1 LGVTSHHS
9 ITGGQLAIRTRK
21 WQTASGEDR
30 EAYVVDYRDR
40 DGKRHIETFDRKKD
54 ADAREAAIKVDIRA
68 GTHVAPS
75 RSITVAEAAAEWL
88 ATCENKRGLER
99 TTTVNYESHVRLH
112 IVPLI
117 GRLKLTDLTATTVTE
132 FEDKL
137 LAEGRTVAMARKVL
151 TSLGNILAEAQRRG
165 KVQRNAV
172 RDLGR
177 SHKTKR
183 SRKQLKVGAD
193 IPSPIEMKAII
204 AAATSQRWRTLLLV
218 TALTGMRASEVRGLR
233 WQDVDLKSGEIH
245 IRQKIDHFGKVGE
258 PKTATSSRTI
268 PLPGPAVQT
277 LREWKIKSGS
287 PDDGLVFQSR
297 NGKYLTLA
305 GIVLRGLKAAGV
317 AAGVVKEDGSAKYSG
332 LHSLRHFYASWCI
345 NRTEDGGCGLPAK
358 LVQERLGHSS
368 ITIALDVYGH
378 LFPRGDDGGALNRA
392 AEALLG

>member
-1 LGVTSHHS
+1 MAVR
-9 ITGGQLAIRTRK
+9 QRK
-21 WQTASGEDR
+21 WTDKWI
-30 EAYVVDYRDR
+30 VDWRDR

-54 ADAREAAIKVDIRA
+54 ADAKEAEIRVEIRA

-88 ATCENKRGLER
+88 ATCENKRQLER
-99 TTTVNYESHVRLH
+99 TTTVNYESHFRLH
-112 IVPLI
+112 INPLI
-117 GRLKLTDLTATTVTE
+117 GKLKLTDLNATTLGE
-132 FEDKL
+132 FEDRL
-137 LAEGRTVAMARKVL
+137 LAEGRTPAMVRKVL

-165 KVQRNAV
+165 KIQRNVV
-172 RDLGR
+172 RDISR
-177 SHKTKR
+177 SHKTR
-183 SRKQLKVGAD
+183 QRRKKLEVGVE
-193 IPSPIEMKAII
+193 IPSPTEMKEIL

-233 WQDVDLKSGEIH
+233 WQDVDLKSGEIR
-245 IRQKIDHFGKVGE
+245 IRQKIDHFGQVGK
-258 PKTATSSRTI
+258 PKTDSSSHRTI

-277 LREWKIKSGS
+277 LREWKIKNGN

-305 GIVLRGLKAAGV
+305 GIVLRGLKAAGI

-345 NRTEDGGCGLPAK
+345 NRVEDGGCGLPAK

-368 ITIALDVYGH
+368 ITMTLDVYGH
-378 LFPRGDDGGALNRA
+378 LFPKGDDGGALDRA
-392 AEALLG
+392 AEALVG

>member
-1 LGVTSHHS
+1 MAVR
-9 ITGGQLAIRTRK
+9 QRK
-21 WQTASGEDR
+21 GTDK
-30 EAYVVDYRDR
+30 YIVDYRDR

-54 ADAREAAIKVDIRA
+54 AEAREAEIKVEIRA
-68 GTHVAPS
+68 GVHVAPS
-75 RSITVAEAAAEWL
+75 RSTAVAEAAAEWL
-88 ATCENKRGLER
+88 AACENKRQLER
-99 TTTVNYESHVRLH
+99 TTTVNYASHVRLH

-117 GRLKLTDLTATTVTE
+117 GKLKLTDLNATTISA
-132 FEDKL
+132 FEDRL
-137 LAEGRTVAMARKVL
+137 LAEGRTPAMARKVL
-151 TSLGNILAEAQRRG
+151 TSLGNILDEAQRRG
-165 KVQRNAV
+165 RVQRNAA

-177 SHKTKR
+177 SHKTKQK
-183 SRKQLKVGAD
+183 RKQLKIGTD
-193 IPSPIEMKAII
+193 IPSPAEMKAII

-233 WQDVDLKSGEIH
+233 WCDVDFKAGEIH
-245 IRQKIDHFGKVGE
+245 IRQKIDHFGEVGE

-277 LREWKIKSGS
+277 LREWQLASGNR
-287 PDDGLVFQSR
+287 DGLVFQSR
-297 NGKYLTLA
+297 NGKYLTTA
-305 GIVLRGLKAAGV
+305 GIVLRGLKAAV
-317 AAGVVKEDGSAKYSG
+317 IAAGVVKEDGEAKYTG

-368 ITIALDVYGH
+368 ITITLDVYGH